1 MRFVTRK
8 RNGRKGKCL
17 ISYMY
22 VLGLGFPSNLSLSTK
37 LRSHGSCP
45 RERLQSHLVGLPA
58 LERGGATTFCLRHL
72 PQVCSALP
80 CMSDCDPH
88 HGWRKHMLCPEPAP
102 DLCAMSP
109 AHSAPA
115 RAYDSRASRHRSAF
129 RVALRAS
136 LAVFDGV
143 IVSVRVFFL
152 FFVVVYGNNGI
163 DCHVRRDCERD

>member
-1 MRFVTRK
+1 MT
-8 RNGRKGKCL
+8 RNGRKGSVDFHMCWVWGFRR
-17 ISYMY
+17 ISA
-22 VLGLGFPSNLSLSTK
+22 FATK

-45 RERLQSHLVGLPA
+45 RGRLQSHLVGLPA

-80 CMSDCDPH
+80 CMSDCDPPCSA
-88 HGWRKHMLCPEPAP
+88 RKHMLCPEPAP

-129 RVALRAS
+129 RVASRTSFPRPETLPPRNMAS
-136 LAVFDGV
+136 GF
-143 IVSVRVFFL
+143 
-152 FFVVVYGNNGI
+152 
-163 DCHVRRDCERD
+163 